1 MGRLSCLTDCRGKTP
16 LPALTNLLFTSPL
29 PQCLSLKGTPFQG
42 PRASP
47 RGKGMAMPSAQC
59 LLVPASPSGPQAGDG
74 QTLRCQPGPYRGGCS
89 G

>member
-1 MGRLSCLTDCRGKTP
+1 MGRLSCLTDCWGKTP
-16 LPALTNLLFTSPL
+16 LPALPNLLFLSPL

-42 PRASP
+42 PRASQEAGGRP
-47 RGKGMAMPSAQC
+47 CPQPHC